1 MYEFVFK
8 YRYHILAVLIIGIIL
23 MGFYLNY
30 RLNIPVDKVAPI
42 VTGGFVIITLFFSA
56 LTYEYNS
63 SKTQRET
70 EYARRILTYNTAV
83 EWHKPPIVTYMSTIT
98 KYALDIEKFTNKKDI
113 DGFWNYLLLPE
124 NLEVRAAISSIFNY
138 FESISLGIEKK
149 LIDEEFVRQFFDS
162 LFSDFYKEYGFYI
175 DFRRE
180 KIDKDQEAWRRFTN
194 FAVKWDKERAV
205 EDQRLSNS

>member
-42 VTGGFVIITLFFSA
+42 VTGGFVIIT
-56 LTYEYNS
+56 
-63 SKTQRET
+63 
-70 EYARRILTYNTAV
+70 
-83 EWHKPPIVTYMSTIT
+83 YMSTIT
-98 KYALDIEKFTNKKDI
+98 KYALDIEKFTSKKDI